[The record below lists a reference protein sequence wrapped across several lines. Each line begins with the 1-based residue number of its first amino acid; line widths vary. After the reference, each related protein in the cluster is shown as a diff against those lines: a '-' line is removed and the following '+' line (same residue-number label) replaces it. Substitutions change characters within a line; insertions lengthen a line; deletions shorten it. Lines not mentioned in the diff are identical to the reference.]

1 VSCVRSPVARLAT
14 AAFAVAAFA
23 GGCTP
28 ERVEYRPRPD
38 LSFGEQPPE
47 EFIAPDGTR
56 VVFVD
61 PGASGADG
69 ERLAASAAA
78 GGGKKAPPAFE
89 PRAQLDDGTV
99 VLRCLMPQHVVG
111 NAMTCFRNEEWRL
124 MWDQLLADD
133 SRATYERPGGG
144 GFAAF
149 EAWCIKNR
157 RPAMELLN
165 RMRFDA
171 MGSDVVMR
179 PIGRGVTRATLTP
192 HLWDQFGLRVVE
204 FEQTPQG
211 MRLRSIR
218 ATP

>member
-1 VSCVRSPVARLAT
+1 MSCVRSPVARLAT

-89 PRAQLDDGTV
+89 PRAPLDDGTV